1 MLTRNNPVVS
11 LGTSLSGTFSRSLSH
26 PTPTTPQTLW
36 PSCQAVL
43 GSQSP
48 REATNLKASHYLRW
62 QSVREPL
69 ENPELKWHCSHW
81 DWWLFFMK
89 SAFEMSPFLLLCHS
103 LGLQLLLFAFFM
115 LRRLFFICLFWWHP
129 CFHVWSH
136 NRKKSICWDSCY
148 AMSTPCAVCILK
160 GECLYAMVQLKIH
173 LEERCLGSQESS
185 PLWGAI
191 DSPEFSLWG
200 PACVITHYPASSYY
214 WALHTD
220 LTLRSEQKTQKFL
233 TSKSL
238 LTSERGMTVAT
249 MKVKFIQMVPGL
261 QQLKLKFF
269 NFMKLKRIYEG
280 PERWLSG

>member
-1 MLTRNNPVVS
+1 MTISSRATWESWVKMTLQPLRLMTVFYEISFWNVTISSTV
-11 LGTSLSGTFSRSLSH
+11 SLSG
-26 PTPTTPQTLW
+26 
-36 PSCQAVL
+36 
-43 GSQSP
+43 SP
-48 REATNLKASHYLRW
+48 ASVVCIFYAK
-62 QSVREPL
+62 ET
-69 ENPELKWHCSHW
+69 
-81 DWWLFFMK
+81 
-89 SAFEMSPFLLLCHS
+89 
-103 LGLQLLLFAFFM
+103 
-115 LRRLFFICLFWWHP
+115 FFICLFWWHP